1 MINIFISLLFIIMSY
16 SFFTISISIQG
27 INRMVINAPR
37 GIFEYSVV
45 SSENGLVYYEQE
57 EIKKRYL
64 SYIEDNIH
72 QYVDKYD
79 LRFRFYNPSTGG
91 LCQENC
97 EGVEIKLSSNIAFSF
112 SYSRTM
118 FYEIREVRHG

>member
-1 MINIFISLLFIIMSY
+1 MSY

>member
-79 LRFRFYNPSTGG
+79 LRFRFYNLSTGG

>member
-1 MINIFISLLFIIMSY
+1 MINIFISLLFIVMSY

-27 INRMVINAPR
+27 INRLVINAPR

-45 SSENGLVYYEQE
+45 RSETGVVYYEQE

-79 LRFRFYNPSTGG
+79 LQFRFYNPSTGG

-97 EGVEIKLSSNIAFSF
+97 EGVEIKLSSKIAFSF

-118 FYEIREVRHG
+118 FYEIREVKHG